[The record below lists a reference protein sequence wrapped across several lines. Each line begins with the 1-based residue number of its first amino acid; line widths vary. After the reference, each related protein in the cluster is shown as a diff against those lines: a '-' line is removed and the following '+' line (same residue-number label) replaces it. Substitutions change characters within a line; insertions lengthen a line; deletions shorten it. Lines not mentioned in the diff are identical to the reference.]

1 MSNQRY
7 AGMNLALLPL
17 LALLAGTALAEDK
30 EVAPPTNKLERFQ
43 VKHANCKW
51 TNEMGNYMF
60 ECLKANFNMNAHW
73 CHNEAMDVFCVRQEE
88 EAKAAAAKPADGD
101 KPAN

>member
-1 MSNQRY
+1 MLPLRL
-7 AGMNLALLPL
+7 AAALL
-17 LALLAGTALAEDK
+17 LASSILAPAHAE

-51 TNEMGNYMF
+51 TNEMGNYMY

-73 CHNEAMDVFCVRQEE
+73 CHNEAMDVFCPKQEGE
-88 EAKAAAAKPADGD
+88 AQAAEAKPAEAAKPA
-101 KPAN
+101 N